1 MSTADAAWPRE
12 AGKASFLEL
21 RKALPELEDTPAPP
35 FATKVHTQPY
45 AMALSKDPFAPKCCP
60 ACKKRAFIHTL
71 CTTIAAAASPVRLR
85 FRFDNAPTPLSI

>member
-45 AMALSKDPFAPKCCP
+45 AMALSKDPFAPQCCP
-60 ACKKRAFIHTL
+60 ACEKGAYYPHNMYHDCCCCISRAAPL
-71 CTTIAAAASPVRLR
+71 PLR
-85 FRFDNAPTPLSI
+85 